1 MFLLASFDGLAKFKG
16 NRITMKQLFH
26 TVIGLVVFL
35 ALSACSDDTADV
47 ISGYIRVDTSLVS
60 EIPRNPLL
68 VIEAQSMAS
77 GSSKRRPDV
86 VAVQRVRNPK
96 FPLRYFLGPP
106 DRDTPVR
113 WPGKIQ
119 VMARL
124 FGDQL
129 SGDTIKPFALVG
141 RNIAGSNL
149 AQSVD
154 ILLGEKEP
162 IQVVSVPSQSR
173 PSKDSKLDLQKSSYA
188 KSISGTITVSPSLG
202 QISRG
207 KVVFVIVRSAGVDS
221 GPPLAVRRMRS
232 SGFPLK
238 YEVSEAN
245 VMIQG
250 MPFQGL
256 VDIIVRLDGDGKV
269 GSQPGDLEGKTKQPV
284 KIGDTSINVV
294 LDRRH

>member
-1 MFLLASFDGLAKFKG
+1 
-16 NRITMKQLFH
+16 MKQLFH

-35 ALSACSDDTADV
+35 ALSACSDETADV
-47 ISGYIRVDTSLVS
+47 ISGHIRVDSSLVS

-68 VIEAQSMAS
+68 VIEARSITP
-77 GSSKRRPDV
+77 GNSKGRPGM

-106 DRDTPVR
+106 DRDAPGR
-113 WPGKIQ
+113 WSGTIQ

-124 FGDQL
+124 SGDQL

-141 RNIAGSNL
+141 RNSAGSDL

-154 ILLGEKEP
+154 IFLGKKEP
-162 IQVVSVPSQSR
+162 IRVVSVPNQSR
-173 PSKDSKLDLQKSSYA
+173 PSKGEKLDLQKSSSA
-188 KSISGTITVSPSLG
+188 KSISGTITLSPSLG
-202 QISRG
+202 QISNG
-207 KVVFVIVRSAGVDS
+207 KVIFVIVRPAGVDS
-221 GPPLAVRRMRS
+221 GPPLAVRRMRN

-256 VDIIVRLDGDGKV
+256 VNIIVRLDGDGKV
-269 GSQPGDLEGKTKQPV
+269 GRQPGDLEGKTKQPA